1 MNALLPN
8 VQKHTQQQLNSAWL
22 LAATQ
27 AIRDMPTPTKQMK
40 PLCEDVNCSC
50 HRRQNDDSTS
60 SKKEWTFVPAPPG
73 KQVETFFGTSS
84 IVSSHDQDTLIDLPH
99 STPFQPPMSWI
110 APHNLV
116 LGEVTKMKDQKV
128 TEISILEVRIC
139 SDHLETSNGQK
150 MRTWDPKSIRIGD
163 FMGETPVRMSCSC
176 IHSTEHSSETS
187 LTLSTSTSSKTTKT
201 TKATKTTTNLKPK
214 ALYIAA
220 RKEAA
225 KIEYP
230 GLKGTALIM
239 KLISE
244 FNSLDADTKAS
255 YEKQAV
261 EASSTKSLS
270 SSSTTAS
277 TASTTAS
284 TTASASSTSSSTT
297 PINATNVT
305 ASSVPIKSTR
315 LPCDEQYYIGAKV
328 IALLRHSK
336 TKNKTMALIDKQRG
350 LRRLEQK
357 LGRLHMGQE
366 RMQSVLTA
374 ERSGGEKELFSDV
387 SLPIWPL
394 LELGLCGG
402 MLRVGLTNKVK
413 FVGWSVIDV
422 EVASTIGN
430 HHSLYDHIQNSVE
443 YHNPSASDNMA
454 SVLDLDPRFS
464 MLLNTNSYATNRT
477 GGGSSKRSSRSSSE
491 SGNSSHETG
500 NSSSSSS
507 SSNESSKESSSNR
520 SGSSNESS
528 KESSTERRKE
538 GGCVR
543 SGSNSSK
550 LFDSFNYYDQ
560 VNVAQSR
567 AWSVNRIKMG
577 NDEMKKGRF
586 EQALQWYNQAIT
598 IDATCEHGYIARGA
612 AHANRKRYAKAI
624 ADFEHALF
632 LDPDVKNG
640 EEYLDN
646 VRETLKAEEKK
657 KVALRNTSSG
667 SGSASKKSTRL
678 WPGDGRKSKKR
689 KKN

>member
-1 MNALLPN
+1 
-8 VQKHTQQQLNSAWL
+8 
-22 LAATQ
+22 
-27 AIRDMPTPTKQMK
+27 
-40 PLCEDVNCSC
+40 
-50 HRRQNDDSTS
+50 
-60 SKKEWTFVPAPPG
+60 
-73 KQVETFFGTSS
+73 
-84 IVSSHDQDTLIDLPH
+84 
-99 STPFQPPMSWI
+99 
-110 APHNLV
+110 
-116 LGEVTKMKDQKV
+116 
-128 TEISILEVRIC
+128 
-139 SDHLETSNGQK
+139 
-150 MRTWDPKSIRIGD
+150 
-163 FMGETPVRMSCSC
+163 
-176 IHSTEHSSETS
+176 
-187 LTLSTSTSSKTTKT
+187 
-201 TKATKTTTNLKPK
+201 
-214 ALYIAA
+214 
-220 RKEAA
+220 
-225 KIEYP
+225 
-230 GLKGTALIM
+230 
-239 KLISE
+239 
-244 FNSLDADTKAS
+244 
-255 YEKQAV
+255 
-261 EASSTKSLS
+261 
-270 SSSTTAS
+270 
-277 TASTTAS
+277 
-284 TTASASSTSSSTT
+284 
-297 PINATNVT
+297 
-305 ASSVPIKSTR
+305 
-315 LPCDEQYYIGAKV
+315 
-328 IALLRHSK
+328 
-336 TKNKTMALIDKQRG
+336 MALIDKQRG

-477 GGGSSKRSSRSSSE
+477 GGGSSKRSSSSRSSSE

-500 NSSSSSS
+500 NSSSSSSS